1 MNKFVRV
8 IVMLGFALGAARA
21 HAVTVDWG
29 DADPILINAGLENP
43 LVLVGFNPQPE
54 PPALVQNAIFDPTAL
69 VLERA
74 GVEPTPFQLYLG
86 ARGGE
91 FVYPPDPIDDF
102 DQQSIQFVTDG
113 GNPLQ
118 YLLDFSPTVR
128 GADPTGIS
136 DPGNPFFFNPQPEP
150 PAAFDSA
157 IGLSFL
163 FKDLT
168 NVDTVSLRLQVFDG
182 NEALGISPVPLPA
195 AVWLFGSALL
205 GLIGWSSR
213 KSATR

>member
-74 GVEPTPFQLYLG
+74 GVEPRRSSFTS
-86 ARGGE
+86 ARGA
-91 FVYPPDPIDDF
+91 
-102 DQQSIQFVTDG
+102 
-113 GNPLQ
+113 GNS
-118 YLLDFSPTVR
+118 FIRPTR
-128 GADPTGIS
+128 
-136 DPGNPFFFNPQPEP
+136 
-150 PAAFDSA
+150 
-157 IGLSFL
+157 
-163 FKDLT
+163 
-168 NVDTVSLRLQVFDG
+168 
-182 NEALGISPVPLPA
+182 
-195 AVWLFGSALL
+195 
-205 GLIGWSSR
+205 
-213 KSATR
+213 